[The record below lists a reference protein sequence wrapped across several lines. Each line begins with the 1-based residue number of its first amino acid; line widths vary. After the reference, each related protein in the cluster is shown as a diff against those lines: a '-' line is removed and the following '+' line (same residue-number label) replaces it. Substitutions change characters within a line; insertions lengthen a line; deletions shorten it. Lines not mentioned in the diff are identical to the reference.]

1 MFKILT
7 KKRVYKA
14 AFISFVSFNLM
25 FFIIAYALTHFR
37 VSGQL
42 GLGLPRPV
50 NAKTPSLVGF
60 KYIDR
65 RIPINKKEWLGTW
78 FIPAKTSSSHGT
90 IVLFPG
96 SGDTKGN
103 QLLEPAK
110 IFHALN
116 YDLLLVDF
124 RGVGDSSG
132 NTRTIGAKEA
142 KDVVVAFN
150 YARKLNS
157 KNPIVLYG
165 VSMGSAAILRA
176 IARENIQPDAI
187 ILELPFARLTSAV
200 KSRLEAFH
208 IPLFPTTELLVFWG
222 GVQHGFNGF
231 LHNPVT
237 YAKKVNCPT
246 LLLHG
251 KQDRWTD
258 ITEINELFQNLQGS
272 KKLVIF
278 PTAGHELLVTVD
290 IQLWYQNVEQFL
302 ETRTISP
309 RLP

>member
-1 MFKILT
+1 MPKIIS
-7 KKRVYKA
+7 KKIIYKNT
-14 AFISFVSFNLM
+14 FVSFIIFNL
-25 FFIIAYALTHFR
+25 IIFTITYALTHFR
-37 VSGQL
+37 TPGQL
-42 GLGLPRPV
+42 ELGFTRPI
-50 NAKTPSLVGF
+50 NNKSPSLFGL

-65 RIPINKKEWLGTW
+65 RIWINKKEWLGTW
-78 FIPAKTSSSHGT
+78 FIPAKNYSSRGT

-96 SGDTKGN
+96 NGDTKGN

-110 IFHALN
+110 IFHTLN

-132 NTRTIGAKEA
+132 NTRTIGVQEA
-142 KDVVVAFN
+142 KDVVFAFN
-150 YARKLNS
+150 YARKLNP

-176 IARENIQPDAI
+176 IAQENIQPDAI

-208 IPLFPTTELLVFWG
+208 IPPFPTTELLVFWG
-222 GVQHGFNGF
+222 GIQHGFNGF

-237 YAKKVNCPT
+237 YAKAVNCPT
-246 LLLHG
+246 LILHG
-251 KQDRWTD
+251 KQDKWTNL
-258 ITEINELFQNLQGS
+258 TEINELFQNLQGN

-278 PTAGHELLVTVD
+278 PTAGHQLLVTVD
-290 IQLWYQNVEQFL
+290 KQLWYWNVEQFL
-302 ETRTISP
+302 
-309 RLP
+309 